1 MGEALR
7 WLHAEAGNGGDAGR
21 RASRVVS
28 ARACLFGSQ
37 RLPALVI
44 CLAQCDNRAAA
55 AAVAP
60 AVHALLATVA
70 AVGRCSLDLREG
82 EGEREGEEAVEAA
95 PGWRLLV
102 LGTHAE
108 EECDEDG
115 EATVV
120 APGLVRVFSLPL
132 LLRVHSILQRNA
144 DSSQDSANVIVR

>member
-7 WLHAEAGNGGDAGR
+7 WLDAEAGDGHAR
-21 RASRVVS
+21 RASRVS
-28 ARACLFGSQ
+28 ARTCLFGSQ

-70 AVGRCSLDLREG
+70 AVGTCSLDGDHHDTTLGLREG
-82 EGEREGEEAVEAA
+82 ENGGEGDEAVEAA

-102 LGTHAE
+102 LGTHSE

-115 EATVV
+115 AAVVV
-120 APGLVRVFSLPL
+120 APGLVRGFPCL
-132 LLRVHSILQRNA
+132 LL
-144 DSSQDSANVIVR
+144 